1 MHRGIA
7 RRTDLLQGDAE
18 FLTVDAVLFGHRHA
32 IGADLAVLGTKQRV
46 RAALP
51 LPFRQAFI
59 VVQVGSA
66 KAPVGA
72 AVTFEGATLPRH
84 GVVTEKLG
92 QDKVGTLDAARVALL
107 KGGVRRR

>member
-1 MHRGIA
+1 MERGIA
-7 RRTDLLQGDAE
+7 RRAHLLQGDAE
-18 FLTVDAVLFGHRHA
+18 FLAVDAVLFGHGHA
-32 IGADLAVLGTKQRV
+32 IGADLAVFGTKHRV
-46 RAALP
+46 GGAALP

-72 AVTFEGATLPRH
+72 VTFEGATLSGH
-84 GVVTEKLG
+84 GVVAQKLG

-107 KGGVRRR
+107 KGGV